1 MSKTFA
7 FSHTPSADRNDQ
19 VAFEKGLVKT
29 YLDNASDT
37 ILHTISASGL
47 RRAVLRKS
55 GDAGDGRHVEVWKG
69 NLLEASME
77 VTDLHGDFYAD
88 GKCAIII
95 LAQKTSSGDQYSS
108 IYSVIDSS

>member
-7 FSHTPSADRNDQ
+7 FSHITSTDRYDQ

-37 ILHTISASGL
+37 ILHTVSASGL

-55 GDAGDGRHVEVWKG
+55 GDAGVGRHVDVWKG
-69 NLLEASME
+69 NLLEASLE

-88 GKCAIII
+88 GECAILRLYIVRQAVEI
-95 LAQKTSSGDQYSS
+95 N
-108 IYSVIDSS
+108 IVVSV